1 MQHSWDAMRRE
12 LGGGGGTTQDG
23 VGVATHVRKPGYSC
37 TSPTRLLIPDRKL
50 ASSHRHMRHYVAL
63 LSWPVL
69 TACLSFATPAA
80 ARPAHCFNVLSS
92 LSPPRARAAR
102 SHLSSSWHT
111 TSVTNQDNADVDRA
125 NRCIMF
131 MLLSVCPETPPHAC
145 RSVALS
151 PSLAAISIPRSFAHS
166 LARQN
171 AQHAALLATK
181 AGRRTVV

>member
-69 TACLSFATPAA
+69 TAGLSFATPAA
-80 ARPAHCFNVLSS
+80 ARPAHCLNVLSA
-92 LSPPRARAAR
+92 LSPPR
-102 SHLSSSWHT
+102 SSSAEPPWFQLAHL
-111 TSVTNQDNADVDRA
+111 VGTNQDNADVDRD

-131 MLLSVCPETPPHAC
+131 MLLSVCPETLRMP
-145 RSVALS
+145 
-151 PSLAAISIPRSFAHS
+151 
-166 LARQN
+166 
-171 AQHAALLATK
+171 AAL
-181 AGRRTVV
+181 

>member
-80 ARPAHCFNVLSS
+80 ARPAHCFNVLSR

-102 SHLSSSWHT
+102 SHLGSSWHT

-131 MLLSVCPETPPHAC
+131 MLLSVCSETLHMP
-145 RSVALS
+145 
-151 PSLAAISIPRSFAHS
+151 
-166 LARQN
+166 
-171 AQHAALLATK
+171 
-181 AGRRTVV
+181 AGL